1 MNSRIFVSVG
11 KTFNARQE
19 RFVSAVERRLI
30 TYGLDPQRV
39 GRNVFAN
46 KQPLRFIRELMDRC
60 DGTVVIALERF
71 YVKQGLEMRGSDKAK
86 PLDRQKLPTVWNQ
99 IEAAMAYTLRHPLLI
114 ITEEDIR
121 RDGLLEAN
129 YDWYILHVK
138 PEPEALDAQEVDGQI
153 REWAERVKRRRWNR
167 LVRRGMAL
175 YFLFA
180 LAICVALGFTRYFHL

>member
-19 RFVSAVERRLI
+19 RFVSAVEHRLI
-30 TYGLDPQRV
+30 TYGLNPQRV

-167 LVRRGMAL
+167 LVRMAL